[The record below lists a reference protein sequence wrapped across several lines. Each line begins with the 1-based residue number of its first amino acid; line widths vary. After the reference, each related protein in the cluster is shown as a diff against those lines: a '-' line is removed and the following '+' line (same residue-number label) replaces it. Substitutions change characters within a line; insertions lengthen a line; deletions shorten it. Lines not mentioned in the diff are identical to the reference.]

1 MTDAKMSHFSKCPMH
16 IGSLGQVMTRDDDT
30 QSHSLN
36 RLDFTLTSSCASQ
49 PICFLL
55 TLLSAQRERPTQNL
69 AHRTKPERVEQG
81 GGGGRA
87 ERRVTVTGTVRKQFF
102 LFAKY
107 PRPHTICFD
116 AAAQIRCLLRF
127 LDFRAKAKRTP
138 VSSPARVNFYFF

>member
-1 MTDAKMSHFSKCPMH
+1 MLAGK
-16 IGSLGQVMTRDDDT
+16 
-30 QSHSLN
+30 
-36 RLDFTLTSSCASQ
+36 
-49 PICFLL
+49 
-55 TLLSAQRERPTQNL
+55 ERPTENL
-69 AHRTKPERVEQG
+69 AARTKPERFEQG

-87 ERRVTVTGTVRKQFF
+87 ERRVTVTGTGRKQFF

-138 VSSPARVNFYFF
+138 VSSPARVNFYFFLKYGIRAD